1 MLSFPSRLIQQGI
14 FFRIRWTPNNLL
26 LKKRCHNTRY
36 KKRKKNFLKT
46 SSHSVL
52 VNERPRVW
60 KVIKLFEFHN
70 KSGNFMVGT
79 LAENQ
84 ILKRDTK
91 SILNTYFRSHQIDI
105 KSIFSDHYTELAKSE
120 NLKLESTSKD
130 SFLKLWKKCLDFKS
144 KRNWSNFRK
153 NIKGWNLNFSR
164 TY

>member
-1 MLSFPSRLIQQGI
+1 M
-14 FFRIRWTPNNLL
+14 
-26 LKKRCHNTRY
+26 
-36 KKRKKNFLKT
+36 KT

-70 KSGNFMVGT
+70 KSGKFMVGT

-144 KRNWSNFRK
+144 KRN
-153 NIKGWNLNFSR
+153 
-164 TY
+164 